1 MFSPPSGHHGAQLGV
16 LVGCD
21 VVFVPEVARAH
32 ARFGSNYLRRVFHMD
47 GAADEAAVTPE
58 SLAGRFAAIEAVGK
72 LLDARSYDLSFRDI
86 VVRPSA
92 TGRPEV
98 HLSAGAE
105 ERFRSLGAQ
114 SLDVSISHD
123 GHFAFAVA
131 VAAVRWDQSSS
142 AGAVQGGGV

>member
-1 MFSPPSGHHGAQLGV
+1 
-16 LVGCD
+16 
-21 VVFVPEVARAH
+21 
-32 ARFGSNYLRRVFHMD
+32 MD